1 MRRVLFAVV
10 CAAVAVQGF
19 VFDPA
24 APPRIP
30 TLRRAE
36 DDSNS
41 ERKGNGDRLAP
52 IEETLAAVAL
62 GAVMAAGAG
71 VEILDAGA
79 VSSAL
84 LAGALVGFAAENEN
98 QYGFGML
105 ARGIGKVGY
114 SSFKAATEEKPAED
128 PDLLKP
134 DNFEQRLN
142 DVRSAREEDLREV
155 EATVR
160 GTGDSLAD
168 LGKELS

>member
-19 VFDPA
+19 VFAPA

-71 VEILDAGA
+71 VE
-79 VSSAL
+79 SSAL